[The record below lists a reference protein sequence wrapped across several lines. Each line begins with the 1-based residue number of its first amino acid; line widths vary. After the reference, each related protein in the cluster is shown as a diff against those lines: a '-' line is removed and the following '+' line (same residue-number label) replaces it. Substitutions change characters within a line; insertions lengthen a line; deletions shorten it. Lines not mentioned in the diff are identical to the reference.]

1 MPVKQ
6 IFYVVFGCV
15 SLGIGAVGAVVP
27 LLPSFPFLLFSAF
40 CFARSSKRLNN
51 WFIGTALYRRHLAD
65 YVKGRGMTI
74 KTKARIMVLVTL
86 LMGVGFILMRRV
98 PVGRIILAAVWLF
111 HILYFLFVVKTIR
124 DV

>member
-1 MPVKQ
+1 MCQP
-6 IFYVVFGCV
+6 GN
-15 SLGIGAVGAVVP
+15 GAVGAVVP

-65 YVKGRGMTI
+65 YVKGRGMTM